1 MDTLTCRFKTFYIF
15 FFVINSISATPKFYQ
30 ANIILKRE
38 CVGRKNVVIITH
50 LIIISQ
56 WHMQWLCLKYL
67 SSSIFFSNP
76 NILPRNK
83 LELFYDGNVSD
94 TKCYD
99 FRPTQ
104 AMLYEL
110 NKVNAVAFVGFSCY
124 CLTVAKVLS
133 ALNLPIISHVSFYF
147 FGDFFCLFGWCVLGK
162 RVI

>member
-1 MDTLTCRFKTFYIF
+1 MCRTQNA
-15 FFVINSISATPKFYQ
+15 VIVTD
-30 ANIILKRE
+30 
-38 CVGRKNVVIITH
+38 

-147 FGDFFCLFGWCVLGK
+147 IFFWWLFLSFWMVCFGQKSNPKW
-162 RVI
+162 